1 MKAKLKTAIVYLG
14 LCSTLFSCV
23 PNEADFYEKEFPE
36 ELEGLDTR
44 SRNQQEQQDQQSGDS
59 INEEIILSAI
69 EPAPESSS
77 TSTVVVYT
85 DVEGTPVEINEDD
98 LINIDDNT
106 GNETTDIIVEDG
118 PGDDEIPGELSGN
131 NDSSN
136 DSGSDGTEGSSANN
150 DGDNSTTESTTDS
163 ADSTDSDSESNTDS
177 EVTDASNDNTNQATE
192 GETSSNDSSSD
203 AEGNVSTE
211 EGTSDETGNDS
222 VSENTSG
229 NENGG
234 TSNEGSSNEGSDD
247 STSDETA
254 SNESGGTEGES
265 GSSGD
270 DEQNTNDQTADNG
283 DQSTGSEG
291 SSSTESDSDSN
302 VEETADNGNGDDS
315 TTGESDSQDNTDNSS
330 EVTDNGGGGDESSGS
345 DSENGDNSTDEEVTD
360 NQEQS
365 ENDETTGGDTITDN
379 GSGSTGESDNS
390 ETSETNDGE
399 GSESEEEDQPVIVV
413 TEEDEEFVNEVEN
426 AVDND
431 EYICNPFEGDE
442 HSTSFQ
448 GIAGFVY
455 DGLSH
460 PYNDVHDYYLFGQK
474 SSTPIFMPEINT
486 PTRKFDKGF
495 ELNNGS
501 FVENAF
507 GGKLFEYFALDL
519 RGQIRLGELEEEG
532 HYQFAV
538 ISDDGSIFE
547 IDKDGEL
554 KEHVNNNQLTPTRMK
569 CASSAIHFTHETKK
583 KFRLKYFQG
592 PRMHIALMLMW
603 RKVDPENIPHEKY
616 CNKGGNGLFFDFN
629 QTPSEPKAKYKE
641 LLARGWKPLDSQ
653 NFLLP
658 EGLRENPCGNDQP
671 QAETQCLSE
680 EVVLDGRNWF
690 HFDGDDVDMSSLKIT
705 DEKDRQRSHHYVG
718 PQKRIRIGGRCLRG
732 HKFKV
737 SYCTK

>member
-23 PNEADFYEKEFPE
+23 PNEADFYEKDFPDD
-36 ELEGLDTR
+36 LESLDTR
-44 SRNQQEQQDQQSGDS
+44 SRHQQEQKDGNS
-59 INEEIILSAI
+59 INEEIVLSAT
-69 EPAPESSS
+69 EPTTESSP

-85 DVEGTPVEINEDD
+85 DVEGTPIEITEDD

-106 GNETTDIIVEDG
+106 SNESTDIIVEDG
-118 PGDDEIPGELSGN
+118 PGDDQIPEELSGN
-131 NDSSN
+131 SNSSN
-136 DSGSDGTEGSSANN
+136 NSDSGSTDGSSANN
-150 DGDNSTTESTTDS
+150 DGNNS
-163 ADSTDSDSESNTDS
+163 DS

-211 EGTSDETGNDS
+211 EGTSNETGNDS

-234 TSNEGSSNEGSDD
+234 TSNEGSSNESSDD
-247 STSDETA
+247 SAGDETA
-254 SNESGGTEGES
+254 SNESGGTEGEG

-270 DEQNTNDQTADNG
+270 DEQNINDQTSDNG
-283 DQSTGSEG
+283 DQSSGPEG
-291 SSSTESDSDSN
+291 SSSTEGDSN
-302 VEETADNGNGDDS
+302 SDAEETADNGNGDDS
-315 TTGESDSQDNTDNSS
+315 TTGESDTQDNTDNSS

-345 DSENGDNSTDEEVTD
+345 NSENGDNTTDEEVTD

-365 ENDETTGGDTITDN
+365 EDDETTGSEEITGN
-379 GSGSTGESDNS
+379 GSGSTGNS
-390 ETSETNDGE
+390 ETSENNDGE
-399 GSESEEEDQPVIVV
+399 GNESEEEDQSVIVV
-413 TEEDEEFVNEVEN
+413 TEEDEEFVNEVET
-426 AVDND
+426 AVEND
-431 EYICNPFEGDE
+431 EYICDPFEGDE

-474 SSTPIFMPEINT
+474 SNTPIFMPEINT

-519 RGQIRLGELEEEG
+519 RGQIKLGDLEEEG
-532 HYQFAV
+532 HYQFAL

-554 KEHVNNNQLTPTRMK
+554 KEHINNNQLTPTRMK
-569 CASSAIHFTHETKK
+569 CASNSIHFTHETKK

-658 EGLRENPCGNDQP
+658 EGLRENPCGNEQP

-690 HFDGDDVDMSSLKIT
+690 HFDGDDVDLSSLKIT
-705 DEKDRQRSHHYVG
+705 DEKDHQRSHHYVG